1 MVHKRLPR
9 KERTR
14 AEGRL
19 IFKDTF
25 KGLLRAYLT
34 YIGTPPMHLS
44 PPLDWNLLRAR
55 TLLLKQKALTLSE
68 HFLVPST
75 IGLRPLYLS
84 SQQPY
89 RVEIEAQR
97 ASIILDGKQNG
108 SRMTLKE

>member
-1 MVHKRLPR
+1 MVCKGLRR

-14 AEGRL
+14 AEGRPT
-19 IFKDTF
+19 FKDTF
-25 KGLLRAYLT
+25 KGLLRACLT
-34 YIGTPPMHLS
+34 LALQPMHLS
-44 PPLDWNLLRAR
+44 PPPDCNLLRAR

-75 IGLRPLYLS
+75 VLRPLYLS

-108 SRMTLKE
+108 SQMTLKE

>member
-44 PPLDWNLLRAR
+44 PPPDWNLLRAR